1 MYSSNRTLRTGK
13 ERWLPKYTYCTRYS
27 TGTVPGTGIYHTA
40 YSNLQSSTLGKIV
53 VVIFIF
59 MRKCYTPH
67 IPQPRFFLNP

>member
-13 ERWLPKYTYCTRYS
+13 ERWLYVLYPVQYWYCTGYW
-27 TGTVPGTGIYHTA
+27 YHTA

-67 IPQPRFFLNP
+67 IPQPRFFNP